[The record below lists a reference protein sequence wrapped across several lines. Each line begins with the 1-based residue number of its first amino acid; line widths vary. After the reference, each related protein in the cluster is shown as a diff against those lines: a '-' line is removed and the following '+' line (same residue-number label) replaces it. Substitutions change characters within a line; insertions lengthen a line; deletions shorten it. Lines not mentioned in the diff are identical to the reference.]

1 MNLDSFSSNA
11 RGKINSLGLWNT
23 PIETGCGSGSTVTTG
38 GTAMTTQSYIDD
50 DGKTQYTSYNNSGT
64 FADFA
69 SFQRSLQKRGLGS
82 LELLALELKTRGSL
96 MARYV
101 LALDY

>member
-1 MNLDSFSSNA
+1 M
-11 RGKINSLGLWNT
+11 
-23 PIETGCGSGSTVTTG
+23 
-38 GTAMTTQSYIDD
+38 MTQSYIDD